1 MKKKYISQKI
11 EKIYRRY
18 REKKR
23 NEDSQQNR

>member
-18 REKKR
+18 REESKE
-23 NEDSQQNR
+23 EDSQQNR